1 MNQGPWEQLAGG
13 LAAELP
19 RLRDADTVILRHG
32 ERLVQFQQ
40 FPTVLHAEAASNEFL
55 PPDQQMT
62 PDAEQTLRR
71 LGWNEPTPPGY
82 LNWWYE
88 TPWPLAT
95 AAGKAVARLLVTTLR
110 EVYGVASPLEL
121 SYQAFNTD
129 TAEPLTLTAL
139 ADLTRAG

>member
-1 MNQGPWEQLAGG
+1 VSDGPWEQLAGD
-13 LAAELP
+13 LTAELP

-55 PPDQQMT
+55 PPDQRLT
-62 PDAEQTLRR
+62 PDAEQELRT

-82 LNWWYE
+82 FNWWYE
-88 TPWPLAT
+88 TPWPLGST
-95 AAGKAVARLLVTTLR
+95 ASKEVAQLLVTTLR
-110 EVYGVASPLEL
+110 EVYGVPSPLEL

-129 TAEPLTLTAL
+129 TGEPLTLTAL
-139 ADLTRAG
+139 THLNRAR

>member
-1 MNQGPWEQLAGG
+1 VHEGPWEQLAGD
-13 LAAELP
+13 LTAELP

-55 PPDQQMT
+55 PPDQALT
-62 PDAEQTLRR
+62 PDAEQKLRR

-82 LNWWYE
+82 CNWWYE
-88 TPWPLAT
+88 TPWPLTST
-95 AAGKAVARLLVTTLR
+95 ASKAIAQLLLATLR
-110 EVYGVASPLEL
+110 EVYGVPGPRQLT
-121 SYQAFNTD
+121 YQAFNTD
-129 TAEPLTLTAL
+129 TAEPLTLGAL